1 MSEATATAEAA
12 FSGMTRPHRPF
23 ASKAPGLA
31 TAGILRFIA
40 PLPLPLLL
48 SLLLALIALL
58 LPALAFAQQGDG
70 TPDLLAG
77 VVPGART
84 DLSVKMQILIVMTLL
99 GLLPVMVMMMT
110 SFTRFVIVLSLLRSA
125 LGLQQGLPN
134 RIITGIAL
142 ILTLLVMKPVGD
154 QIWRDAFVPYDQDRI
169 GLQDALRIAEQ
180 PVSRFMLAQTS
191 KAALRQIAALAG
203 EQNVA
208 NPMQHGFVVK
218 LAAFVL
224 SELKTAFQIGC
235 MLFIPFL
242 IIDLVVSSV
251 LMAMGMMML
260 SPLVIS
266 LPFKLL
272 LFVLVDGWTLTV
284 NTLVTSIQAY

>member
-1 MSEATATAEAA
+1 MKFLRPSLLAA
-12 FSGMTRPHRPF
+12 VFG
-23 ASKAPGLA
+23 AAL
-31 TAGILRFIA
+31 
-40 PLPLPLLL
+40 LLL
-48 SLLLALIALL
+48 SEPSWASNVELLGSTIN
-58 LPALAFAQQGDG
+58 
-70 TPDLLAG
+70 
-77 VVPGART
+77 GAKT
-84 DLSVKMQILIVMTLL
+84 EFTIKTQILIIMSLL
-99 GLLPVMVMMMT
+99 GLLPVLIMVMT
-110 SFTRFVIVLSLLRSA
+110 SFTRFVIVLSLLRQA

-142 ILTLLVMKPVGD
+142 ILTLLVMRPVGE
-154 QIWRDAFVPYDQDRI
+154 QVWNDALQPYDQNKI
-169 GLQDALRIAEQ
+169 GLEQALKIAEA

-191 KAALRQIAALAG
+191 KSALSQIAKLAG
-203 EQNVA
+203 ESHIEKPQDHA
-208 NPMQHGFVVK
+208 FTVK
-218 LAAFVL
+218 LAAFLL

-266 LPFKLL
+266 LPLKLL

-284 NTLVTSIQAY
+284 NTLVTSVQAY

>member
-1 MSEATATAEAA
+1 MTWSVTTRWRRPVPAA
-12 FSGMTRPHRPF
+12 AVLAAAAGL
-23 ASKAPGLA
+23 ALALALAPGA
-31 TAGILRFIA
+31 
-40 PLPLPLLL
+40 
-48 SLLLALIALL
+48 
-58 LPALAFAQQGDG
+58 AQAV
-70 TPDLLAG
+70 DLLAN
-77 VVPGART
+77 VVPGAKT
-84 DLSVKMQILIVMTLL
+84 ELTVKMQILIIMTLL

-110 SFTRFVIVLSLLRSA
+110 SFTRFVIVLSLLRQA

-134 RIITGIAL
+134 RVITGVAL
-142 ILTLLVMKPVGD
+142 ILTLLVMRPIGD
-154 QIWRDAFVPYDQDRI
+154 QIWTDAFVPYDQDKI
-169 GLQDALRIAEQ
+169 SLETALQIAEK
-180 PVSRFMLAQTS
+180 PISRFMLAQTS
-191 KAALRQIAALAG
+191 KAALQQIAHLAG
-203 EQNVA
+203 EDKISVPSEHA
-208 NPMQHGFVVK
+208 FTVK

-242 IIDLVVSSV
+242 VIDLVVSSV

-284 NTLVTSIQAY
+284 NTLVTSVQAY

>member
-1 MSEATATAEAA
+1 
-12 FSGMTRPHRPF
+12 MTLHCR
-23 ASKAPGLA
+23 G
-31 TAGILRFIA
+31 AGDFLRRHA
-40 PLPLPLLL
+40 PLAGGVL
-48 SLLLALIALL
+48 LLLASAGAWAAPAGPDV
-58 LPALAFAQQGDG
+58 LP
-70 TPDLLAG
+70 G
-77 VVPGART
+77 VIPGSSSGLT
-84 DLSVKMQILIVMTLL
+84 VKSQILVLMTIL

-110 SFTRFVIVLSLLRSA
+110 SFTRFVIVLSLLRQA

-134 RIITGIAL
+134 RIITGVAL
-142 ILTLLVMKPVGD
+142 ILTLLVMRPVGE
-154 QIWRDAFVPYDQDRI
+154 QVWTEAFVPYDKDKITLEQ
-169 GLQDALRIAEQ
+169 ALKIAEV
-180 PVSRFMLAQTS
+180 PLSRFMLAQTS
-191 KAALRQIAALAG
+191 KTALAQIAHLAG
-203 EQNVA
+203 EPA
-208 NPMQHGFVVK
+208 EMKPMDRGFTVK

-224 SELKTAFQIGC
+224 SELKSAFQIGC

-284 NTLVTSIQAY
+284 NTLVGSIHGI

>member
-1 MSEATATAEAA
+1 
-12 FSGMTRPHRPF
+12 MTLQRRGTG
-23 ASKAPGLA
+23 SCRL
-31 TAGILRFIA
+31 A
-40 PLPLPLLL
+40 PLAGGAL
-48 SLLLALIALL
+48 LLLASAGAWAA
-58 LPALAFAQQGDG
+58 PAGQDI
-70 TPDLLAG
+70 LAG
-77 VVPGART
+77 VIPGASSGLT
-84 DLSVKMQILIVMTLL
+84 VKSQILVLMTIL

-110 SFTRFVIVLSLLRSA
+110 SFTRFVIVLSLLRQA

-134 RIITGIAL
+134 RIVTGVAL
-142 ILTLLVMKPVGD
+142 ILTLLVMRPVGE
-154 QIWRDAFVPYDQDRI
+154 QVWNEAFVPYDKDKISLEQ
-169 GLQDALRIAEQ
+169 ALKIAEV
-180 PVSRFMLAQTS
+180 PLSRFMLAQTS
-191 KAALRQIAALAG
+191 KTALAQIAHLSG
-203 EQNVA
+203 EPA
-208 NPMQHGFVVK
+208 EMAPMQRGFTVK

-224 SELKTAFQIGC
+224 SELKSAFQIGC

-284 NTLVTSIQAY
+284 NTLVGSIHGF

>member
-1 MSEATATAEAA
+1 MMCLHRGTRGDASPRRRAAPWIVAALLMAASMPVLAQQQDVLSNVLSGTA
-12 FSGMTRPHRPF
+12 S
-23 ASKAPGLA
+23 ASK
-31 TAGILRFIA
+31 
-40 PLPLPLLL
+40 
-48 SLLLALIALL
+48 
-58 LPALAFAQQGDG
+58 DG
-70 TPDLLAG
+70 M
-77 VVPGART
+77 
-84 DLSVKMQILIVMTLL
+84 SVKSQILVLMTLL

-110 SFTRFVIVLSLLRSA
+110 SFTRFVIVLSLLRQA

-134 RIITGIAL
+134 RVITGIAL
-142 ILTLLVMKPVGD
+142 ILTMLVMRPVGEEVWTKAFLPYDRD
-154 QIWRDAFVPYDQDRI
+154 QISLEA
-169 GLQDALRIAEQ
+169 ALKIAEV

-191 KAALRQIAALAG
+191 KASLAQVARLAG
-203 EQNVA
+203 EAEQA
-208 NPMQHGFVVK
+208 RPELHSFPVK
-218 LAAFVL
+218 MAAFVL
-224 SELKTAFQIGC
+224 SELKTAFQIGA

-284 NTLVTSIQAY
+284 NTLVGSIHGY

>member
-1 MSEATATAEAA
+1 MTAARRRCCGAA
-12 FSGMTRPHRPF
+12 
-23 ASKAPGLA
+23 
-31 TAGILRFIA
+31 
-40 PLPLPLLL
+40 
-48 SLLLALIALL
+48 LALALL
-58 LPALAFAQQGDG
+58 LCCAGAGAV
-70 TPDLLAG
+70 DLLAG
-77 VVPGART
+77 IVPGAKT
-84 DLSVKMQILIVMTLL
+84 DLTVKTQILIIMTLL
-99 GLLPVMVMMMT
+99 GLLPMMVMMMT
-110 SFTRFVIVLSLLRSA
+110 SFTRFVIVLSLLRQA

-134 RIITGIAL
+134 RIVTGVAL
-142 ILTLLVMKPVGD
+142 ILTLLVMRPIGD
-154 QIWRDAFVPYDQDRI
+154 QIWSQAFVPYDKDQLS
-169 GLQDALRIAEQ
+169 LQEAMKVAEV
-180 PVSRFMLAQTS
+180 PISRFMLAQTS
-191 KAALRQIAALAG
+191 KAALAQIAHLAG
-203 EQNVA
+203 EPPATKPQEHA
-208 NPMQHGFVVK
+208 FTVK

-284 NTLVTSIQAY
+284 NTLVSSVQAY

>member
-1 MSEATATAEAA
+1 MILALRERARGRAA
-12 FSGMTRPHRPF
+12 
-23 ASKAPGLA
+23 AAPWS
-31 TAGILRFIA
+31 A
-40 PLPLPLLL
+40 PLLWLAGLLG
-48 SLLLALIALL
+48 AAALL
-58 LPALAFAQQGDG
+58 CSAPAHAV
-70 TPDLLAG
+70 DLLAN
-77 VVPGART
+77 VVPGAKT
-84 DLSVKMQILIVMTLL
+84 ELTVKTQILIIMTLL
-99 GLLPVMVMMMT
+99 GLLPILVMMMT
-110 SFTRFVIVLSLLRSA
+110 SFTRFVIVLSLLRQA

-134 RIITGIAL
+134 RVVTGVAL
-142 ILTLLVMKPVGD
+142 ILTLLVMRPIGD
-154 QIWRDAFVPYDQDRI
+154 QVWKDAFVPYDQDKI
-169 GLQDALRIAEQ
+169 GLEQALKIAEA
-180 PVSRFMLAQTS
+180 PISRFMLAQTS
-191 KAALRQIAALAG
+191 KAALKQIAHLAG
-203 EQNVA
+203 EDNVA
-208 NPMQHGFVVK
+208 KPSDHAFTVK

-235 MLFIPFL
+235 LLFIPFL

>member
-1 MSEATATAEAA
+1 MIFARLRQPRRVAGLLGAA
-12 FSGMTRPHRPF
+12 
-23 ASKAPGLA
+23 ALA
-31 TAGILRFIA
+31 AGIVACA
-40 PLPLPLLL
+40 P
-48 SLLLALIALL
+48 
-58 LPALAFAQQGDG
+58 AQAV
-70 TPDLLAG
+70 DLLAN
-77 VVPGART
+77 VVPGAKT
-84 DLSVKMQILIVMTLL
+84 ELTVKTQILIIMTLL
-99 GLLPVMVMMMT
+99 GLLPMLVMMMT
-110 SFTRFVIVLSLLRSA
+110 SFTRFVIVLALLRQA

-134 RIITGIAL
+134 RVVTGVAL
-142 ILTLLVMKPVGD
+142 ILTLLVMRPIGD
-154 QIWRDAFVPYDQDRI
+154 DVWRNAFVPYDQEKI
-169 GLQDALRIAEQ
+169 GLEQALKIAEA
-180 PVSRFMLAQTS
+180 PISRFMLAQTS
-191 KAALRQIAALAG
+191 KAALKQIAHLAG
-203 EQNVA
+203 DDKVA
-208 NPMQHGFVVK
+208 KPADHAFTVK

-235 MLFIPFL
+235 LLFIPFL

>member
-1 MSEATATAEAA
+1 MTLAVRGASRRRAA
-12 FSGMTRPHRPF
+12 
-23 ASKAPGLA
+23 LA
-31 TAGILRFIA
+31 LAGALA
-40 PLPLPLLL
+40 LPLLL
-48 SLLLALIALL
+48 VA
-58 LPALAFAQQGDG
+58 LPADAQQQG
-70 TPDLLAG
+70 PSILPG
-77 VVPGART
+77 VIPGST
-84 DLSVKMQILIVMTLL
+84 QGMTVKSQILVLMTLL

-110 SFTRFVIVLSLLRSA
+110 SFTRFVIVLSLLRQA

-142 ILTLLVMKPVGD
+142 ILTLLVMRPVGEAVWKDAFLPYDRD
-154 QIWRDAFVPYDQDRI
+154 QI
-169 GLQDALRIAEQ
+169 GLEQALRIAEV
-180 PVSRFMLAQTS
+180 PVTRFMLAQTS
-191 KAALRQIAALAG
+191 KTALTQVAHLAG
-203 EQNVA
+203 DPANLAPEQRR
-208 NPMQHGFVVK
+208 FTVK

-224 SELKTAFQIGC
+224 SELKTAFQIGA

-284 NTLVTSIQAY
+284 NTLVGSIHGY

>member
-1 MSEATATAEAA
+1 MRGAGARPGRRAA
-12 FSGMTRPHRPF
+12 VG
-23 ASKAPGLA
+23 AA
-31 TAGILRFIA
+31 
-40 PLPLPLLL
+40 L
-48 SLLLALIALL
+48 SLSVLLALLL
-58 LPALAFAQQGDG
+58 YGGAAGAV
-70 TPDLLAG
+70 DLLAG
-77 VVPGART
+77 IVPGAKT
-84 DLSVKMQILIVMTLL
+84 ELTVKTQILLIMTLL

-110 SFTRFVIVLSLLRSA
+110 SFTRFVIVLSLLRQA

-134 RIITGIAL
+134 RIVTGVAL
-142 ILTLLVMKPVGD
+142 ILTLLVMRPIGD
-154 QIWRDAFVPYDQDRI
+154 QVWSEAFVPYDQDKI
-169 GLQDALRIAEQ
+169 GLEQALKIAAV

-191 KAALRQIAALAG
+191 KAALAQIAHLAG
-203 EQNVA
+203 EPA
-208 NPMQHGFVVK
+208 ATLPKDHAFTVK

-284 NTLVTSIQAY
+284 NTLVTSVQAF

>member
-1 MSEATATAEAA
+1 MTLAVGGASGRRAA
-12 FSGMTRPHRPF
+12 
-23 ASKAPGLA
+23 LA
-31 TAGILRFIA
+31 LAGALA
-40 PLPLPLLL
+40 LPLLL
-48 SLLLALIALL
+48 VA
-58 LPALAFAQQGDG
+58 LPADAQQQG
-70 TPDLLAG
+70 PSILPG
-77 VVPGART
+77 VIPGST
-84 DLSVKMQILIVMTLL
+84 QGMTVKSQILVLMTLL

-110 SFTRFVIVLSLLRSA
+110 SFTRFVIVLSLLRQA

-142 ILTLLVMKPVGD
+142 ILTILVMRPVGEAVWKDAFLPYDRD
-154 QIWRDAFVPYDQDRI
+154 QI
-169 GLQDALRIAEQ
+169 GLEQALRIAEV
-180 PVSRFMLAQTS
+180 PVTRFMLAQTS
-191 KAALRQIAALAG
+191 KTALAQVAHLAG
-203 EQNVA
+203 EPASLAPEQRS
-208 NPMQHGFVVK
+208 FTVK

-224 SELKTAFQIGC
+224 SELKTAFQIGA

-284 NTLVTSIQAY
+284 NTLVGSIHGY

>member
-1 MSEATATAEAA
+1 M
-12 FSGMTRPHRPF
+12 
-23 ASKAPGLA
+23 KAP
-31 TAGILRFIA
+31 T
-40 PLPLPLLL
+40 LLIRPAAWL
-48 SLLLALIALL
+48 GAAALALACS
-58 LPALAFAQQGDG
+58 PAGAAAVKV
-70 TPDLLAG
+70 AG
-77 VVPGART
+77 AAGGGST
-84 DLSVKMQILIVMTLL
+84 TEFTVKTQVLIILTLL
-99 GLLPVMVMMMT
+99 GLLPALVLMTT
-110 SFTRFVIVLSLLRSA
+110 SFTRFVIVLSLLRQA

-134 RIITGIAL
+134 RIVTGVAL
-142 ILTLLVMKPVGD
+142 ILTILVMRPVGE
-154 QIWRDAFVPYDQDRI
+154 QVWQEAFVPYDQDKI
-169 GLQDALRIAEQ
+169 GLEQALRIAEA

-191 KAALRQIAALAG
+191 KSALA
-203 EQNVA
+203 QVA
-208 NPMQHGFVVK
+208 RLAGAGQVEKPQDHAFPVK

-266 LPFKLL
+266 LPLKLL

-284 NTLVTSIQAY
+284 STLVSSVQAY